1 MKTKCF
7 ITFIV
12 LASMLGW
19 VAVTVSAANGA
30 GDGKSHGS
38 GGSGGVALQNPTVM
52 SVHHSRLRASANSAI
67 QRVVDLRP
75 LKGIAYKP
83 SPNDYKGDG
92 NGIYSDSDFTNDDFQ
107 QLWGPDNSGRNDIGN
122 LASAGVNFLHFYDWN
137 QPGVPMNRN
146 HANFLNY
153 CQSKSIS
160 VAVPISNWYVFQVQT
175 NSSIYQQYG
184 TAWFDNFVRE
194 VYPNGKR
201 HPAVIMWSLGNEFNQ
216 ANSPQTAQGIVQT
229 AQAIIAA
236 ELKAGIPE
244 SERIAFTSPVSYM
257 ANGSTT
263 TVEGAGAVLILK
275 DAFNSAGLSTVF
287 TNRFIASVNTFNP
300 GSDLGPWAQTRF
312 PAAVP
317 NVNFCLF
324 EMGKEINPDDP
335 QSLVKNETQ
344 QGEWYTDQL
353 AATLPIA
360 EGTGPFLGQAVFS
373 TVNELYR
380 TGTEAT
386 YGVWKINVNGGWGT
400 GTTTSGNGSQSYPID
415 SWTAKPSFTSM
426 QQAYTVGATAN
437 PNTVLQVTNSAST
450 EVDVWIKVQ
459 IPDTTKPPCDTCVY
473 NVNEMKVTGPDN
485 TIIGII
491 PLLPDNEAGYFVLP
505 SNQTVTIAR
514 KDNVPFLNG
523 VLLSFEIVHQC
534 PCGKSAGFP
543 GNCQGRA
550 QYVDGLDQPNGV
562 TGAEVTLN
570 PPDPLA
576 QEAADISCVNGAN
589 ASILINY
596 YPIVGSNNWNN
607 GDGGETNV
615 TQIQNSWVDIANQ
628 RDNNTTLSGVFP
640 YNCDDCVKIK
650 GPIPCGNYGI
660 FLPPPTERHCL
671 VQRDSNSNGEFGGTV
686 KITYLG
692 PLSPTTPPPPPS
704 TRVVTWTNDF
714 DTDSTDLSQML
725 LAFGVYPPASEPG
738 PEDLNKDGVL
748 DNTDLGLVFLHFG
761 Y

>member
-1 MKTKCF
+1 MKAKCF

-12 LASMLGW
+12 LTSMLGW

-30 GDGKSHGS
+30 GDGKSR
-38 GGSGGVALQNPTVM
+38 GSGGVALQTTPKI
-52 SVHHSRLRASANSAI
+52 SIHHARQA
-67 QRVVDLRP
+67 
-75 LKGIAYKP
+75 
-83 SPNDYKGDG
+83 
-92 NGIYSDSDFTNDDFQ
+92 
-107 QLWGPDNSGRNDIGN
+107 DI
-122 LASAGVNFLHFYDWN
+122 
-137 QPGVPMNRN
+137 
-146 HANFLNY
+146 
-153 CQSKSIS
+153 
-160 VAVPISNWYVFQVQT
+160 
-175 NSSIYQQYG
+175 
-184 TAWFDNFVRE
+184 
-194 VYPNGKR
+194 
-201 HPAVIMWSLGNEFNQ
+201 
-216 ANSPQTAQGIVQT
+216 
-229 AQAIIAA
+229 
-236 ELKAGIPE
+236 
-244 SERIAFTSPVSYM
+244 
-257 ANGSTT
+257 
-263 TVEGAGAVLILK
+263 
-275 DAFNSAGLSTVF
+275 
-287 TNRFIASVNTFNP
+287 
-300 GSDLGPWAQTRF
+300 
-312 PAAVP
+312 
-317 NVNFCLF
+317 
-324 EMGKEINPDDP
+324 
-335 QSLVKNETQ
+335 
-344 QGEWYTDQL
+344 
-353 AATLPIA
+353 
-360 EGTGPFLGQAVFS
+360 
-373 TVNELYR
+373 
-380 TGTEAT
+380 
-386 YGVWKINVNGGWGT
+386 
-400 GTTTSGNGSQSYPID
+400 
-415 SWTAKPSFTSM
+415 
-426 QQAYTVGATAN
+426 
-437 PNTVLQVTNSAST
+437 NTVLQVTNSASK

-459 IPDTTKPPCDTCVY
+459 IPDPLKPCVTCVY

-485 TIIGII
+485 TTINII

-570 PPDPLA
+570 PPDPGA

-589 ASILINY
+589 ASILMNY

-660 FLPPPTERHCL
+660 FLPPPTERHCQ

-714 DTDSTDLSQML
+714 DTDSTDLSLML
-725 LAFGVYPPASEPG
+725 LAMSVYPPASETG
-738 PEDLNKDGVL
+738 SEDLNKDGVL
-748 DNTDLGLVFLHFG
+748 DNPDLGLVFLHFG
-761 Y
+761 D